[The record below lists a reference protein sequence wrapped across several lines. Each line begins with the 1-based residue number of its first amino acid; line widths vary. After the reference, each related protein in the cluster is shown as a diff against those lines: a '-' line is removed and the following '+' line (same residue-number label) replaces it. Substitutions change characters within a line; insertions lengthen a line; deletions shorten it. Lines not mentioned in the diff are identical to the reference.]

1 VDDSYSQSDTGIPK
15 VTPAEDA
22 QTCVVAATGVG
33 EFTRT
38 LHPRAG
44 DRVHSPQPLG
54 HLRPPATKLAIAAT
68 LNDFD
73 FGKREDHAP
82 AGRQE
87 LRLPLQDAL
96 LEVPGQYKKV
106 VRLHRPRLVL

>member
-22 QTCVVAATGVG
+22 QTCVGSRDWCRRIHENAPSARRRLCPFAPT
-33 EFTRT
+33 
-38 LHPRAG
+38 
-44 DRVHSPQPLG
+44 LG
-54 HLRPPATKLAIAAT
+54 HLRPPATKLATAA

-73 FGKREDHAP
+73 LGKREDHAP

-96 LEVPGQYKKV
+96 LEVPGLYKKV